1 MVCVILIIDNTIF
14 KSQSLKIYYQHHPI
28 NLQSFEFPV
37 WCIVKMKQPTRQQD
51 VVATSW
57 RRRGDV
63 VTTFLCTSQW
73 RRRYV
78 SNETPNNVSV
88 ERRENM
94 SVVGLRGVL
103 LICRDD
109 VSWERNDD
117 VPSVRLHDVS
127 NTSQTANDVS
137 VVRHQDIS
145 VVRIYYVPLA
155 RHYNVFCNSQMKHP
169 IRSLWYVWTRS
180 WSYVVERPCL

>member
-1 MVCVILIIDNTIF
+1 MITYHFQIAIFEDLLSASPNKSTILWV
-14 KSQSLKIYYQHHPI
+14 SSLMHSENETTHP
-28 NLQSFEFPV
+28 
-37 WCIVKMKQPTRQQD
+37 T
-51 VVATSW
+51 T

-180 WSYVVERPCL
+180 RSYVVERPCL